1 MQVGRSSEEQIDF
14 TIVDTW
20 LAAGTNLVLSPA
32 GNNSRLMRSPNRGGL
47 SGNAASAANAQKP
60 ISSTIS
66 RFACRILAD
75 REQPNKA
82 YVYAAGF
89 DSSKN
94 IFLGVSCFS
103 LLIYSTQ
110 AYVFL
115 GKSN

>member
-1 MQVGRSSEEQIDF
+1 MTEIYQIFQVGRSSEDQIDF

-32 GNNSRLMRSPNRGGL
+32 GNNSRLMRSPNRGGINPG
-47 SGNAASAANAQKP
+47 GNIASAANAQKP

-94 IFLGVSCFS
+94 IFLGVSQILWNIF
-103 LLIYSTQ
+103 Y
-110 AYVFL
+110 
-115 GKSN
+115 